1 MRSYRAPS
9 MVRTIVAV
17 VSLTLCAATPALAQR
32 RAPGRAPGRAEPGR
46 AEAGRAEPQRRAV
59 LEQQFRQRGEEIVRR
74 QLNLSDDQ
82 MRRLRDV
89 NSHFD
94 GQRRGLVQQERDART
109 ALRNEIARGSS
120 ADQGRVAQLM
130 GQVRDLQQQR
140 FALQQQELQQL
151 SGFLTPVQQAQYEG
165 LVTQMRERARQL
177 RAQQNGGDS
186 ATP

>member
-1 MRSYRAPS
+1 MRQYGAPGMLRT
-9 MVRTIVAV
+9 MVAAVALT
-17 VSLTLCAATPALAQR
+17 VSAATPALAQR
-32 RAPGRAPGRAEPGR
+32 RAPGRAQPQQRAK
-46 AEAGRAEPQRRAV
+46 

-89 NSHFD
+89 NSRFD
-94 GQRRGLVQQERDART
+94 GQRRGLVQQERDARV

-120 ADQGRVAQLM
+120 ADQGRVSQLM
-130 GQVRDLQQQR
+130 AQVRDLQQQR
-140 FALQQQELQQL
+140 FSLQQQELQQL

-165 LVTQMRERARQL
+165 LVTRLRERARQL
-177 RAQQNGGDS
+177 RAEKGADS

>member
-1 MRSYRAPS
+1 MRQYGARG
-9 MVRTIVAV
+9 MLRTIVAAV
-17 VSLTLCAATPALAQR
+17 ALTVSAAAPALAQR
-32 RAPGRAPGRAEPGR
+32 RAPGRAQPQQRAK
-46 AEAGRAEPQRRAV
+46 

-89 NSHFD
+89 NSRFD
-94 GQRRGLVQQERDART
+94 GQRRGLVQQERDARV

-120 ADQGRVAQLM
+120 ADQGRVSQLM
-130 GQVRDLQQQR
+130 AQVRDLQQQR
-140 FALQQQELQQL
+140 FSLQQQELQQL

-165 LVTQMRERARQL
+165 LVTRLRERARQL
-177 RAQQNGGDS
+177 RAEKGADS

>member
-1 MRSYRAPS
+1 MRQYGARG
-9 MVRTIVAV
+9 MLRTIVAAV
-17 VSLTLCAATPALAQR
+17 ALTVSAAAPALAQR
-32 RAPGRAPGRAEPGR
+32 RAPGRAQPQQRAK
-46 AEAGRAEPQRRAV
+46 

-89 NSHFD
+89 NSRFD
-94 GQRRGLVQQERDART
+94 GQRRGLVQQEREARV

-120 ADQGRVAQLM
+120 ADQGRVSQLM
-130 GQVRDLQQQR
+130 AQVRDLQQQR
-140 FALQQQELQQL
+140 FSLQQQELQQL

-165 LVTQMRERARQL
+165 LVTRLRERARQL
-177 RAQQNGGDS
+177 RAEKGEDS

>member
-1 MRSYRAPS
+1 MRQYGARG
-9 MVRTIVAV
+9 MLRTIVAAV
-17 VSLTLCAATPALAQR
+17 ALTVSAAAPALAQR
-32 RAPGRAPGRAEPGR
+32 RAPGRAQPQQRAK
-46 AEAGRAEPQRRAV
+46 

-89 NSHFD
+89 NSRFD
-94 GQRRGLVQQERDART
+94 GQRRGLVQQERDARV

-120 ADQGRVAQLM
+120 ADQGRVSQLM
-130 GQVRDLQQQR
+130 AQVRDLQQQR
-140 FALQQQELQQL
+140 FSLQQQELQQL

-165 LVTQMRERARQL
+165 LVTRLRERARQL
-177 RAQQNGGDS
+177 RAQKNGGDS

>member
-1 MRSYRAPS
+1 MGQYGAPG
-9 MVRTIVAV
+9 MLRIIVMAAALT
-17 VSLTLCAATPALAQR
+17 VSAASPALAQR
-32 RAPGRAPGRAEPGR
+32 RAPGRAQPQPQQRAK
-46 AEAGRAEPQRRAV
+46 

-89 NSHFD
+89 NSRFD
-94 GQRRGLVQQERDART
+94 GQRRGLVQQERDARV

-120 ADQGRVAQLM
+120 ADQGRVSQLM
-130 GQVRDLQQQR
+130 TQVRDLQQQR

-165 LVTQMRERARQL
+165 LVTRLRERARQL
-177 RAQQNGGDS
+177 RAQEKATDS